1 MSDANRRARHDEL
14 GELLYQFAH
23 DTEPLIAVASGVADV
38 HHRVRRRGTRRR
50 LGATVAVCAALLSVG
65 LWALPPLL
73 SEGPADRPEQTNP
86 GFVSAASILP
96 SPDSGGGL
104 PRQSLLSPSAL
115 PWNSAYH
122 WHTTATGDGSAT
134 PLPSGGAGDC
144 TLSWF
149 TGTGTEDQISRTYKG
164 GSGATAQHRIVAY
177 ADNSTAQHAVTQ
189 LADALHG
196 CGWHE
201 TRGPAAQDHGSTNAV
216 LYEFV
221 LVKGAGA
228 PLRVT
233 LVQADHRV
241 AVLVL
246 ATRQVADHAHTDPRT
261 ERCLG
266 QTVNPAQPQIPSP
279 TGTGRC

>member
-14 GELLYQFAH
+14 GELLHQFVH
-23 DTEPLIAVASGVADV
+23 DTEPLITVDSGVADV
-38 HHRVRRRGTRRR
+38 HHRVRRHGTRRR
-50 LGATVAVCAALLSVG
+50 LGATVAVCAALLATG
-65 LWALPPLL
+65 LWAVPPLL
-73 SEGPADRPEQTNP
+73 SEGPADLTEQPNP
-86 GFVSAASILP
+86 GFVSAASMLP

-115 PWNSAYH
+115 PWNSKYR
-122 WHTTATGDGSAT
+122 WHATATGDGSAT

-149 TGTGTEDQISRTYKG
+149 AGTDTEDQISRTYE
-164 GSGATAQHRIVAY
+164 GSAGATAQHRIVAY
-177 ADNSTAQHAVTQ
+177 ADNSAAQHAVTR
-189 LADALHG
+189 LAGALHG
-196 CGWHE
+196 CGWYE

-216 LYEFV
+216 LYEYV
-221 LVKGAGA
+221 LAKGAGA

-233 LVQADHRV
+233 LVQSDHRV

-246 ATRQVADHAHTDPRT
+246 ATRQVTDHAHTDPRT

-266 QTVNPAQPQIPSP
+266 RTVNSAPPHSPSP
-279 TGTGRC
+279 TGAGHC